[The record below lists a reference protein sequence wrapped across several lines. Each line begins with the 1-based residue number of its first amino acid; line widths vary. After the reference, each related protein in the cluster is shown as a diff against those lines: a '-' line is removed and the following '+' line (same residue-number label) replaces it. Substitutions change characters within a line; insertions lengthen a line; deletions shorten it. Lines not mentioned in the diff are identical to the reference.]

1 MMSYNIFKVISAI
14 LNLGNVQTN
23 IDIFNNVFFNNFC
36 FTWYTYTNCHWL
48 FCNKYIKIS
57 NETIKRNN

>member
-1 MMSYNIFKVISAI
+1 MSAI

-36 FTWYTYTNCHWL
+36 FLLDIPIQIATD
-48 FCNKYIKIS
+48 FCNKYIKIGS
-57 NETIKRNN
+57 ETIKRNKKMNL